1 MNKKYKS
8 PRLLLRVMKISMQQ
22 LFLSFIFCTFAYA
35 NTALSQNE
43 LKETVTIQAE
53 NTQIKRVLSLIEK
66 QVDYRFIY
74 SSSAININKKVS
86 LNVTNKK
93 LEEVLN
99 DLFKLIDIQYSVKDR
114 RILLR
119 NNVLANATVSLNNNI
134 ILEKPIKGNVK
145 DENGQAL
152 PGVTIQIQGTNQ
164 GTQTDANGNFAF
176 SSLDDKEVLV
186 ISFVGYV
193 SQKILIGNK
202 SLIEVSLIPD
212 NKSLDEVIVVGY
224 GTQKKSDLTG
234 AVGTIKTDAIQ
245 ERRSASLNQA
255 IAGRVTGVN
264 VSVNSG
270 RPGGRANIRIRGNTS
285 VSVANNPLYVID
297 GVILNASDLAN
308 GSTPIDYLN
317 ANDVSN
323 IEILKDASAT
333 AIYGARGANGVIL
346 VTTKR
351 GSQEGGKISYDTDFS
366 VGVLPKKIP
375 LLNST
380 EFLYVEDQGYANAKK
395 YDPVGFAGG
404 KYVNPATKRT
414 NPLLFD

>member
-8 PRLLLRVMKISMQQ
+8 PRLLLRVMKISIQQ
-22 LFLSFIFCTFAYA
+22 LFISFIFCTFAYA

-193 SQKILIGNK
+193 IIHQLF
-202 SLIEVSLIPD
+202 
-212 NKSLDEVIVVGY
+212 
-224 GTQKKSDLTG
+224 T
-234 AVGTIKTDAIQ
+234 
-245 ERRSASLNQA
+245 
-255 IAGRVTGVN
+255 
-264 VSVNSG
+264 
-270 RPGGRANIRIRGNTS
+270 
-285 VSVANNPLYVID
+285 
-297 GVILNASDLAN
+297 
-308 GSTPIDYLN
+308 
-317 ANDVSN
+317 
-323 IEILKDASAT
+323 
-333 AIYGARGANGVIL
+333 
-346 VTTKR
+346 
-351 GSQEGGKISYDTDFS
+351 
-366 VGVLPKKIP
+366 
-375 LLNST
+375 
-380 EFLYVEDQGYANAKK
+380 FL
-395 YDPVGFAGG
+395 
-404 KYVNPATKRT
+404 
-414 NPLLFD
+414 

>member
-93 LEEVLN
+93 LEEV
-99 DLFKLIDIQYSVKDR
+99 KLIDIQYSVKDR

-193 SQKILIGNK
+193 IIHQLF
-202 SLIEVSLIPD
+202 
-212 NKSLDEVIVVGY
+212 
-224 GTQKKSDLTG
+224 T
-234 AVGTIKTDAIQ
+234 
-245 ERRSASLNQA
+245 
-255 IAGRVTGVN
+255 
-264 VSVNSG
+264 
-270 RPGGRANIRIRGNTS
+270 
-285 VSVANNPLYVID
+285 
-297 GVILNASDLAN
+297 
-308 GSTPIDYLN
+308 
-317 ANDVSN
+317 
-323 IEILKDASAT
+323 
-333 AIYGARGANGVIL
+333 
-346 VTTKR
+346 
-351 GSQEGGKISYDTDFS
+351 
-366 VGVLPKKIP
+366 
-375 LLNST
+375 
-380 EFLYVEDQGYANAKK
+380 FL
-395 YDPVGFAGG
+395 
-404 KYVNPATKRT
+404 
-414 NPLLFD
+414 